1 MQDQINQGDNIL
13 VAPTQ
18 QGVARPVFIYLLLFT
33 LFSLAIL
40 GLYFWNYTE
49 VLSGLKKENKT
60 YDLTNIQNRE
70 SKFPME
76 IVKNDDLFKEIN
88 ALLNS
93 SDKVSALEKI
103 NDLIANA
110 NFGEDESLKETAI
123 LYRNSIQL
131 SVDREAAIKAYYD
144 FFSNEKYANKNRAYA
159 AMMAAQNTIANAD
172 TQKLLIFLS
181 EQEVRNLKEVN
192 SEEILYKLDQKIFNL
207 FPFPLSSSR
216 LATYEIKRA
225 STVQDKKIIFN
236 KYLFRLDDR
245 IQEMLQNPGYNHIV
259 ANSLG
264 SIGELHSYLENYK
277 IVNATTTTK
286 IFQDA
291 YNYSLLYSPK
301 LTQDFVLIS
310 FLEHEVKIN
319 NQSNVEKILKIVEKD
334 GLGAPVIKRLNNSE
348 SIKKYYPNILKEM
361 QSNKVFNDRLDVAL
375 KK

>member
-1 MQDQINQGDNIL
+1 
-13 VAPTQ
+13 
-18 QGVARPVFIYLLLFT
+18 
-33 LFSLAIL
+33 
-40 GLYFWNYTE
+40 
-49 VLSGLKKENKT
+49 
-60 YDLTNIQNRE
+60 
-70 SKFPME
+70 
-76 IVKNDDLFKEIN
+76 
-88 ALLNS
+88 
-93 SDKVSALEKI
+93 
-103 NDLIANA
+103 
-110 NFGEDESLKETAI
+110 
-123 LYRNSIQL
+123 
-131 SVDREAAIKAYYD
+131 
-144 FFSNEKYANKNRAYA
+144 
-159 AMMAAQNTIANAD
+159 
-172 TQKLLIFLS
+172 
-181 EQEVRNLKEVN
+181 
-192 SEEILYKLDQKIFNL
+192 
-207 FPFPLSSSR
+207 
-216 LATYEIKRA
+216 
-225 STVQDKKIIFN
+225 
-236 KYLFRLDDR
+236 
-245 IQEMLQNPGYNHIV
+245 MLQNPGYNHIV